1 MTAPN
6 KIGEE
11 SPGSRK
17 QGVPRKRERE
27 SASQSHRDYVDS
39 STLKVDENE

>member
-1 MTAPN
+1 MIAVFCLVRRT
-6 KIGEE
+6 EE

-27 SASQSHRDYVDS
+27 TASRSHRNYVGP
-39 STLKVDENE
+39 STLKV